1 MMMRGLSEV
10 IERLERIEKL
20 LIALNSKVDNF
31 LGYESLT
38 KKERE
43 ELRKMR
49 EEVKRGDFV
58 KFEELFGE
66 D

>member
-1 MMMRGLSEV
+1 MSEV

>member
-1 MMMRGLSEV
+1 VRGLSEV

-38 KKERE
+38 KRERE
-43 ELRKMR
+43 ELRQMR
-49 EEVKRGDFV
+49 EEVRKGDFV

>member
-1 MMMRGLSEV
+1 MSEV

-38 KKERE
+38 KRERE
-43 ELRKMR
+43 EIRQMR
-49 EEVKRGDFV
+49 EEVRRGDFV

>member
-1 MMMRGLSEV
+1 MRGLSEV

-38 KKERE
+38 KRERE
-43 ELRKMR
+43 ELRQMR
-49 EEVKRGDFV
+49 EEVRKGDFV

>member
-1 MMMRGLSEV
+1 MSEV

-31 LGYESLT
+31 LGYENLT
-38 KKERE
+38 KRERE
-43 ELRKMR
+43 ELRGMR
-49 EEVKRGDFV
+49 EEVRKGDFV

>member
-1 MMMRGLSEV
+1 MRGLSEV

-38 KKERE
+38 KREHE
-43 ELRKMR
+43 ELRQMR
-49 EEVKRGDFV
+49 EEVRRGDFV